1 MTTNGTMLDNNDT
14 TAICDAAPDFD
25 PAAIDALTADD
36 LVRIGSDQWTRFPGA
51 IGAFIAEMDFGLAPC
66 IARAIADAATRGATG
81 YLSDPLKREV
91 ARACAAWQ
99 LRYDWTVDPAI
110 IRTVP
115 DVMEAYE
122 VFLGEIVGEGHAI
135 VVPTP
140 AYMPFLSVPGL
151 CGVDVIEVPML
162 RDGEGIDAGW
172 LFDFDA
178 IERAFAG
185 GCHAFVLCNPH
196 NPIGKVLTRDEML
209 RLSELADRYD
219 VRIFSDEIH
228 APFVYGDARH
238 VPFASIDERTAMQA
252 FTATSASKAFNI
264 AGTKCAQVILTNP
277 ADMDMW
283 IRDAEMSEHQTA
295 TIGAVAAVAAYD
307 GGSAWLDGVLGY
319 LKGNFDVV
327 DDEMRGRFAAVR
339 YARPQG
345 TYIAWLD
352 FSPLGLDD
360 PARYFLERAHV
371 ALTDGREC
379 GEAGRGCVR
388 FNTAMPRPILREA
401 FDRMAASLKADWGW
415 SHAGRTSYAS
425 TPAVSSS
432 NTSTSA

>member
-1 MTTNGTMLDNNDT
+1 MSMNGTIIDDT
-14 TAICDAAPDFD
+14 TITTTAPAFDA
-25 PAAIDALTADD
+25 AAIDALTADD
-36 LVRIGSDQWTRFPGA
+36 LARIGSDKWTRFPGA

-99 LRYDWTVDPAI
+99 LRYDWTVDPTV

-122 VFLGEIVGEGHAI
+122 VFLNEIVGEGRSI

-151 CGVDVIEVPML
+151 CGVDVIEIPML
-162 RDGEGIDAGW
+162 RCGANDGDGAGW

-185 GCHAFVLCNPH
+185 GCRAFVLCNPH

-209 RLSELADRYD
+209 RLSELADRYG
-219 VRIFSDEIH
+219 VRVFSDEIH
-228 APFVYGDARH
+228 APFVYEGARH
-238 VPFASIDERTAMQA
+238 VPFASISERTAMQA

-277 ADMDMW
+277 TDMAMW

-295 TIGAVAAVAAYD
+295 TIGAYAAVAAYD
-307 GGSAWLDGVLGY
+307 GGSAWLDGVLDY

-327 DDEMRGRFAAVR
+327 DGEMRGRFAAVR

-360 PARYFLERAHV
+360 PAGYFLERAHV

-388 FNTAMPRPILREA
+388 FNVAMPRPLLHEA
-401 FDRMAASLKADWGW
+401 FARMAAALEEDGLI
-415 SHAGRTSYAS
+415 
-425 TPAVSSS
+425 
-432 NTSTSA
+432 